1 MNIMQFLMKHWD
13 IAGRTG
19 LSVEAQQAQE
29 DVCKLQARYPI
40 QAPRPAS
47 YICCLGSE
55 LFAIAAMWVPC
66 EAFTKLPRLPGN
78 SKLPQADVR

>member
-29 DVCKLQARYPI
+29 DVCKLQARCPC
-40 QAPRPAS
+40 QAPRLATS
-47 YICCLGSE
+47 GCYLGSSG
-55 LFAIAAMWVPC
+55 LWLAICHVAAVLCIHQM
-66 EAFTKLPRLPGN
+66 L
-78 SKLPQADVR
+78 